1 MDHGYINSKVSLI
14 LPNLSGGGAERVM
27 VILANEFRETL
38 PQLDLIIIN
47 DDNMDYASELSDKVN
62 LVNLKTGRAG
72 KSILSIR
79 KYLIEHQPDVLLTTL
94 GHISCASA
102 IALSISGNIPTK
114 LFVREDLTPKKVSI
128 KYPFLYAVSILQKW
142 AYKRATGIIALSE
155 DMASDIS
162 RYYKLDTPIHTIYN
176 PITTT
181 EILEKSVKAL
191 EPMPPWPE
199 NTKFVLGVGRLAK
212 QKDFKTLITAVAQA
226 RKTHD
231 IKLIILGEGAERQN
245 LESYARALNISDSV
259 FMPGFVENP
268 FSFMHKSSVFVLSSE
283 REGLP
288 NVLIQALLCGTKC
301 IATNCPTGPREIL
314 ENGAYGKLV
323 SIGDHENIAKGIVS
337 CLTDDSIKTPTPE
350 VIRSKYNSKSIA
362 NQYLS
367 VLLN

>member
-1 MDHGYINSKVSLI
+1 
-14 LPNLSGGGAERVM
+14 VM
-27 VILANEFRETL
+27 VILANEFREKITR
-38 PQLDLIIIN
+38 LDLIIIN

-62 LVNLKTGRAG
+62 LINLNTGRAG

-102 IALSISGNIPTK
+102 IALTISGNIPTK
-114 LFVREDLTPKKVSI
+114 LFVREDLTPKKVSL
-128 KYPFLYAVSILQKW
+128 KKPFLYGVSLLQKW
-142 AYKRATGIIALSE
+142 AYKRATGIIALSK

-162 RYYKLDTPIHTIYN
+162 RHYKLDTPIHTIYN

-181 EILEKSVKAL
+181 EILEKSVNAL
-191 EPMPPWPE
+191 EPTPPWPE

-231 IKLIILGEGAERQN
+231 IKLVILGEGAERQN
-245 LESYARALNISDSV
+245 LESHALTLNISDSV

-268 FSFMHKSSVFVLSSE
+268 FSFMHKSSVFVLSSK

-323 SIGDHENIAKGIVS
+323 SIGDHEDITKGIVS
-337 CLTDDSIKTPTPE
+337 CLTDDSVKTPAPE

-362 NQYLS
+362 EQYLS
-367 VLLN
+367 VLLK

>member
-1 MDHGYINSKVSLI
+1 MDHDYINSKVSLI

-79 KYLIEHQPDVLLTTL
+79 KYLIEYQPDVLLTTL

-181 EILEKSVKAL
+181 EILEKSEKAL

-245 LESYARALNISDSV
+245 LESHARALNISDSV

-283 REGLP
+283 REGL
-288 NVLIQALLCGTKC
+288 LMC
-301 IATNCPTGPREIL
+301 
-314 ENGAYGKLV
+314 
-323 SIGDHENIAKGIVS
+323 
-337 CLTDDSIKTPTPE
+337 
-350 VIRSKYNSKSIA
+350 
-362 NQYLS
+362 
-367 VLLN
+367 